1 MDVTPDTPMPAATSD
16 DDGGQPSTSGR
27 GPEQQPSSSRAA
39 AAAAAIQMCRVGWHM
54 HMGQHEEAFNLTQQL
69 LERDPYDLQCCLA
82 NSTAA
87 LLLGKKND
95 LFLR

>member
-1 MDVTPDTPMPAATSD
+1 
-16 DDGGQPSTSGR
+16 
-27 GPEQQPSSSRAA
+27 
-39 AAAAAIQMCRVGWHM
+39 M